1 MTISNGCRV
10 SLEYTL
16 TLDDGTIVDSNVD
29 GEPLTYTHGE
39 GQIIPGLERALD
51 GLASGAEESVAVAAE
66 DGYGPMQPE
75 AIQEVPLDRI
85 PEGARQVGAG
95 LQGET
100 AEGAVVQA
108 RVTEVKDETV
118 VVDFNHPLA
127 GKTLHFAVKVL
138 GVESGGTD

>member
-16 TLDDGTIVDSNVD
+16 TLEDGTIVDSNVD

-51 GLASGAEESVAVAAE
+51 GLASGAEESVDVVAE
-66 DGYGPMQPE
+66 DGYGPTQPE

-108 RVTEVKDETV
+108 RVTEVKDDTV

-127 GKTLHFAVKVL
+127 GKTLHFS
-138 GVESGGTD
+138 VEILEVS

>member
-1 MTISNGCRV
+1 MTISNGCLV

-51 GLASGAEESVAVAAE
+51 GLASGVEQTVEVAAE
-66 DGYGPMQPE
+66 DGYGPTQPE

-127 GKTLHFAVKVL
+127 GKTLHFQVKVL
-138 GVESGGTD
+138 GVESGAQD